1 MAASNTYLFVTDALS
16 RAIKQHGGID
26 AEALR
31 KAALEVDFPEGGTML
46 GFGVKFEG
54 EGAAMPGQNDRAFP
68 VIVQYID
75 DAAQIVWPRSQA
87 RREPVLPLPASSTYS
102 PR

>member
-1 MAASNTYLFVTDALS
+1 VLP
-16 RAIKQHGGID
+16 RAISKHGGID

-31 KAALEVDFPEGGTML
+31 KAALEVDIAEGGTML

-54 EGAAMPGQNDRAFP
+54 ENSPMAGQNARAFP

-75 DAAQIVWPRSQA
+75 DQAHIVWPKSQA
-87 RREPVLPLPASSTYS
+87 QREAVLPFPATS
-102 PR
+102 PYAAK